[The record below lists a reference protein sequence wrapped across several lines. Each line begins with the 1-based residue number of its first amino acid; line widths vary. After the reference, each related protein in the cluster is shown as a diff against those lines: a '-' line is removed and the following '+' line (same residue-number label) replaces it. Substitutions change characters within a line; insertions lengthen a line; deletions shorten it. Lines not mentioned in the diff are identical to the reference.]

1 MRQRGRAH
9 GNALSRL
16 SGRVRGSNSLRICW
30 EDMLAWVDIYARQT
44 RMEKRAIID
53 LALRTFRALMEGEG
67 GAEA

>member
-1 MRQRGRAH
+1 
-9 GNALSRL
+9 
-16 SGRVRGSNSLRICW
+16 
-30 EDMLAWVDIYARQT
+30 MLAWVDIYARQT